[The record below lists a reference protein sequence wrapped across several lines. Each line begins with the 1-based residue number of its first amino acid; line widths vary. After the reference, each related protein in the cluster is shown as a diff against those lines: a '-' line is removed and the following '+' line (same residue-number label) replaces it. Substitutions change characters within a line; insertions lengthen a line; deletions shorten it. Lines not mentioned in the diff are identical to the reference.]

1 MKLGECVPEMLFGN
15 TAYATSG
22 QLTIGGSFNTGR
34 GFTIDAR
41 HVPLTYSG
49 SGVAIRSDSTGA
61 PEFRIRG
68 FYKNLNI
75 TGPGKTGSTVGI
87 QLFNGAN
94 HNIERASIAG
104 FNKAIQADGALT
116 SAARDLSIRN
126 CGHGFY
132 GAPAYGFT
140 INQWRLHNI
149 DIASCDRAIYAEG
162 FGEGTFLV
170 SENEIAGVNT
180 GGTASDGT
188 AAVDFVNAG
197 WATVA
202 YTHTEANNGENG
214 IRYAAADADKGLLVM
229 GSNLIS
235 STNTNQIKMVS
246 GNLTAISSRIVGGTA
261 GINLAADATC
271 WAINCEANPG
281 GDLGLYSS
289 LNKGRIA
296 FGTQASAVQALIY
309 GNSVA
314 LAKAGNK
321 AVQWRNDTIVEE
333 FQNTAGTVKHVR
345 GFVSGT
351 HSYVLNKD
359 NIPYNVY
366 INDAAAWSL
375 TSNELVPQTDNLK
388 SAGTGALRFSVIYAG
403 TGAINTSDEREKQDI
418 DDIPDAWLDAWADVR
433 WQRYRFRDSV
443 AAKGNGARWHV
454 GVVAQRVRDVFA
466 EHGLDAFEIGLLC
479 YDKWGAE
486 SAISDGEKALTP
498 ARPAGDRYGIR
509 YDEAFALEC
518 ALLRRRIDRLE
529 GIGKAIK

>member
-1 MKLGECVPEMLFGN
+1 MLFGK
-15 TAYATSG
+15 TACATSG
-22 QLTIGGSFNTGR
+22 QLTIGGSFNVGR
-34 GFTIDAR
+34 GFTLDAR
-41 HVPLTYSG
+41 HVPLVYSG
-49 SGVAIRSDSTGA
+49 TGVAIRSDSTGA

-75 TGPGKTGSTVGI
+75 TGPGKTGSTVGV
-87 QLFNGAN
+87 QLYNGAN
-94 HNIERASIAG
+94 HNIDGAYING
-104 FNKAIQADGALT
+104 FAKGIQADGALT
-116 SAARDLSIRN
+116 SAASNSVLRG
-126 CGHGFY
+126 CGYGYY

-140 INQWRLHNI
+140 TNHWRLRNL
-149 DIASCDRAIYAEG
+149 DFAGNDRAIYQDG
-162 FGEGTFLV
+162 FGEGLFLI
-170 SENEIAGVNT
+170 SECEIAGEN
-180 GGTASDGT
+180 AAGT
-188 AAVDFVNAG
+188 AADGSAVVDLSDGG
-197 WATVA
+197 WATIE
-202 YTHTEANNGENG
+202 YTHTEANNGEHC
-214 IRYAAADADKGLLVM
+214 IRYDAADADKGLLVL

-261 GINLAADATC
+261 GVNLATGATA
-271 WAINCEANPG
+271 WVINCETNPG
-281 GDLGLYSS
+281 GDLANYSS

-296 FGTQASAVQALIY
+296 FGTQASATGPLLF
-309 GNSVA
+309 GNSA
-314 LAKAGNK
+314 AITKASNT
-321 AVQWRNDTIVEE
+321 ASTWRNDTILEDFE
-333 FQNTAGTVKHVR
+333 NSAGSLKHRR
-345 GFVSGT
+345 GFVTGVQ
-351 HSYVLNKD
+351 SYVLNKD

-418 DDIPDAWLDAWADVR
+418 EDIPDAWLDAWADVR
-433 WQRYRFRDSV
+433 WQRYRFRDAV
-443 AAKGNGARWHV
+443 EKKGDGARWHV

-466 EHGLDAFEIGLLC
+466 EHGLDAFEIGILC

>member
-1 MKLGECVPEMLFGN
+1 
-15 TAYATSG
+15 
-22 QLTIGGSFNTGR
+22 
-34 GFTIDAR
+34 
-41 HVPLTYSG
+41 
-49 SGVAIRSDSTGA
+49 
-61 PEFRIRG
+61 
-68 FYKNLNI
+68 
-75 TGPGKTGSTVGI
+75 
-87 QLFNGAN
+87 
-94 HNIERASIAG
+94 
-104 FNKAIQADGALT
+104 
-116 SAARDLSIRN
+116 
-126 CGHGFY
+126 
-132 GAPAYGFT
+132 
-140 INQWRLHNI
+140 
-149 DIASCDRAIYAEG
+149 
-162 FGEGTFLV
+162 
-170 SENEIAGVNT
+170 
-180 GGTASDGT
+180 
-188 AAVDFVNAG
+188 
-197 WATVA
+197 
-202 YTHTEANNGENG
+202 
-214 IRYAAADADKGLLVM
+214 
-229 GSNLIS
+229 
-235 STNTNQIKMVS
+235 MVS

-345 GFVSGT
+345 GFVTGVQ
-351 HSYVLNKD
+351 SYVLNKD
-359 NIPYNVY
+359 NIPHNVY

-509 YDEAFALEC
+509 YDEALAMEC
-518 ALLRRRIDRLE
+518 ALLRRRLDRLE
-529 GIGKAIK
+529 GISEAIK